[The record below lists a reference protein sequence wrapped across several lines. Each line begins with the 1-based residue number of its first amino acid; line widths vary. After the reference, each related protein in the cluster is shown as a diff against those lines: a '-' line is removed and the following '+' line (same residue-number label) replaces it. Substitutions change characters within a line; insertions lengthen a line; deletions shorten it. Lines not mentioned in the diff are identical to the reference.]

1 MIFTRQINHSLRR
14 ATTVVACLAIV
25 VTSAFFGAARA
36 DTPAKEPAVR
46 PGDAFLKQHC
56 YNCHRGDEPKGGLNL
71 QTLGGDLSDAAVEKH
86 WVRIYDRVRDG
97 EMPPADAADVTPSER
112 AAFLKSSG
120 DWLRKFQTA
129 RDAELGRVRARRL
142 TRREVERSLQSLL
155 GIDIPLADQ
164 LPEEGQSTEFS
175 TVADGQPMSHYQMER
190 HLAVVDVALDE
201 AFRRALSPEDRY
213 ERDFDPKEVSRQT
226 TRRTREPEVR
236 EGRAVVWSSGL
247 IFYGRIPATTAPEN
261 GWYRVHV
268 RAGGVKTPKSGG
280 VWCTVR
286 TGLCVSS
293 APLLAWVGSFE
304 GVDEPRDL
312 TFEAWLPKGHM
323 LEIRPGDTTIK
334 KARFNGGQVG
344 VGEGEPQNVPGVAI
358 DRIVMERIHIGPK
371 NDGVRHLLFGDLTVN
386 VESRSKNSQ
395 VISTKPQADVAV
407 LIENFARR
415 AFRRPV
421 TLPEIAGFLKMSH
434 DALADG
440 QDLLAALRVG
450 YRAILCSPRFLY
462 LTESP
467 GQLDDH
473 AIAARLSYLL
483 TGSPP
488 DAQLTQLADAGKLH
502 QPAVITAE
510 TERLLTGPGG
520 RKFVQ
525 DFAAEWLDL
534 DQIDFTEPDGKLYPD
549 FDSVVQQSMLD
560 ETHTYLET
568 LLRENL
574 SVTRLID
581 SDFTFLNSRL
591 ARFYDID
598 GVEGDALRRF
608 TLEPQHHRGGV
619 LTQGAIL
626 KVTAN
631 GTTTSPV
638 VRGVWVSERLLGEM
652 TPPPPS
658 NVPAIEPDIRG
669 ATTIREM
676 LAKHRSQDS
685 CAVCHVKIDPA
696 GFALEN
702 FDPSGQ
708 WRDKYALLSNGKR
721 EGGAIVDAS
730 YALHDGRRFH
740 NVDDFR
746 TLVVASPKKLA
757 RNVAE
762 KLAVFG
768 TGATISFADRQAID
782 DIVAHAAADDYGFR
796 SIIKAVT
803 TSTLFLNK

>member
-1 MIFTRQINHSLRR
+1 MKNSHDENRNLRQATRFVATLAFAAAAAIF
-14 ATTVVACLAIV
+14 
-25 VTSAFFGAARA
+25 GPARA
-36 DTPAKEPAVR
+36 DSPRAAPSVR

-71 QTLGGDLSDAAVEKH
+71 QSLSGDLSDSAAERH
-86 WVRIYDRVRDG
+86 WVRIFDRVRDG
-97 EMPPADAADVTPSER
+97 EMPPADAADVTPAER
-112 AAFLKSSG
+112 SAFLKDSG

-129 RDAELGRVRARRL
+129 RDAELGRVRGRRL
-142 TRREVERSLQSLL
+142 TRREVERSLQDLL

-164 LPEEGQSTEFS
+164 LPEEAQSTEFS
-175 TVADGQPMSHYQMER
+175 TVADGQPMSHFQMER

-201 AFRRALSPEDRY
+201 AFRRALSPEDRL
-213 ERDFDPKEVSRQT
+213 ERDLDPKEISRQT
-226 TRRTREPEVR
+226 NRRTREPEVR
-236 EGRAVVWSSGL
+236 EGRAAVWSSGL
-247 IFYGRIPATTAPEN
+247 IFYGRIPATIAPEN
-261 GWYRVHV
+261 GWYRFHV
-268 RAGGVKTPKSGG
+268 RAGGLKTPKSGG

-304 GVDEPRDL
+304 GFDEPRDF
-312 TFEAWLPKGHM
+312 TFTAWMPKGHM

-358 DRIVMERIHIGPK
+358 DHIVMERFHRGPD
-371 NDGVRHLLFGDLTVN
+371 NEGVRQLLVGDLKVN
-386 VESRSKNSQ
+386 VESRGKNSQ
-395 VISTKPQADVAV
+395 VLSTHPQADVTK
-407 LIENFARR
+407 LIEVFARR

-421 TLPEIAGFLKMSH
+421 TTTEIAGFLKMSH
-434 DALADG
+434 DALDDG
-440 QDLLAALRVG
+440 EDLIAALRVG

-467 GQLDDH
+467 GKLDNH

-483 TGSPP
+483 TGSTP
-488 DAQLTQLADAGKLH
+488 DAQLTQLADAGKLQ
-502 QPAVITAE
+502 QPATITAE
-510 TERLLTGPGG
+510 TERLLAGPGG
-520 RKFVQ
+520 RKFIQ

-549 FDSVVQQSMLD
+549 FDSIVQQSMLD

-574 SVTRLID
+574 SVTRIIN

-608 TLEPQHHRGGV
+608 TLDSQHHRGGV

-638 VRGVWVSERLLGEM
+638 VRGVWVSERLLGELI
-652 TPPPPS
+652 PPPPS
-658 NVPAIEPDIRG
+658 DVPAIEPDIRG
-669 ATTIREM
+669 ATTIRDM
-676 LAKHRSQDS
+676 LAKHRSQES

-721 EGGAIVDAS
+721 ESGTTVDAS
-730 YALHDGRRFH
+730 YALHDGRKFS

-746 TLVVASPKKLA
+746 SLVVASPQKLA

-762 KLAVFG
+762 KLVVFG
-768 TGATISFADRQAID
+768 TGAPISFADRQAID
-782 DIVAHAAADDYGFR
+782 DIVERTAADDYGFR

-803 TSTLFLNK
+803 ISSLFLSK